1 MKIIFILSYL
11 LRSVRMFSS
20 DKCTHDKLSKSLI
33 ETKNCI
39 VANTR
44 MEIKDGEITPDSLIG
59 FTYYISNFTL

>member
-20 DKCTHDKLSKSLI
+20 DKCTHDKLSMSLI

-59 FTYYISNFTL
+59 FTYYISNLTL